1 MDAVSVSGVLSGE
14 VNAGW
19 PRIGGVAGQLGQKVS
34 AEWKGSAGAAW
45 NRGITE
51 PWREKV
57 VHPIFVDPY
66 VAAFNQGKQRAS
78 QAREDL
84 KERERRAIEEAR
96 KRWNEAFQVFEAQVR
111 QYALNNAPQ
120 LGIRNL
126 NDLDQFLNLKKQD
139 WLRTNPF
146 PQ

>member
-1 MDAVSVSGVLSGE
+1 
-14 VNAGW
+14 
-19 PRIGGVAGQLGQKVS
+19 
-34 AEWKGSAGAAW
+34 
-45 NRGITE
+45 
-51 PWREKV
+51 
-57 VHPIFVDPY
+57 